1 MAYQIVMNIMD
12 LADRIGAS
20 VIAEGIETPAQVALL
35 IKAGVDRFQ
44 GYLYGKPMPLDTFI
58 AHCLSAQHD
67 MRLSGGSRG

>member
-35 IKAGVDRFQ
+35 RKAGS
-44 GYLYGKPMPLDTFI
+44 I
-58 AHCLSAQHD
+58 AFRGISTA
-67 MRLSGGSRG
+67 SRCR